1 MTSEASPS
9 VPVAELQDVIELV
22 IDHRGKTPK
31 KLGGDFT
38 SNGVPVIS
46 AIHIK
51 DGRINWSERERYVS
65 EEMHRKWMPVR
76 LRENDI
82 LLTSEAPLG
91 EVAFVPSDDDLV
103 LSQRLF
109 ALRTKPDLMDSAF
122 LKYFLSSAQG
132 QSELW
137 NRATGSTVLGIRQ
150 AELMRVR
157 VPVPELGAQQRA
169 GNLLRSIDQLIDV
182 NVSTSSI
189 LESIAQTLFRSWF
202 VDFDPVRAKMAGEKP
217 VGMDDATAALFPD
230 SVEESELGE
239 IPAGWTVRG
248 LPELAEIQYG
258 APFASKLFN
267 SSGEG
272 TPLLRIRDLKAQAPS
287 TWTTETHPKG
297 FIAEAG
303 DLLIGMD
310 GEFNPTLW
318 LGENSYV
325 NQRVCRVLPGNNVA
339 KFFLYFSLIPVMR
352 RIERGSTGSTVIHLG
367 KSDLDTIKLLSP
379 PVELLDAYRQ
389 VVSPMLSQMVSL
401 KSQNRALETM
411 RDALLP
417 RLISGELQVPE
428 DLVA

>member
-1 MTSEASPS
+1 MSSDW
-9 VPVAELQDVIELV
+9 EL
-22 IDHRGKTPK
+22 
-31 KLGGDFT
+31 
-38 SNGVPVIS
+38 
-46 AIHIK
+46 
-51 DGRINWSERERYVS
+51 
-65 EEMHRKWMPVR
+65 M
-76 LRENDI
+76 
-82 LLTSEAPLG
+82 PLG
-91 EVAFVPSDDDLV
+91 EICEIKQGRYLSPQEMESSPTEESQVPVVGGNGILGYTTYSTYDFGVPLV
-103 LSQRLF
+103 TCRGSRCGLMQWAEPPTWVSNNAMAVSLKDGNHDNYF
-109 ALRTKPDLMDSAF
+109 LYALLRTLDFDDVISG
-122 LKYFLSSAQG
+122 SAQP
-132 QSELW
+132 QI
-137 NRATGSTVLGIRQ
+137 TVSSLSRK
-150 AELMRVR
+150 M
-157 VPVPELGAQQRA
+157 
-169 GNLLRSIDQLIDV
+169 
-182 NVSTSSI
+182 VSTPPGEIRHFIGKLARLIESKIELNAQTSST

-202 VDFDPVRAKMAGEKP
+202 VDFDPVRAKMSGEKP

-230 SVEESELGE
+230 SMEESELGD
-239 IPAGWTVRG
+239 IPAGWKVRE

-267 SSGEG
+267 SEGEG

-367 KSDLDTIKLLSP
+367 KSDLDAIKLLSP
-379 PVELLDAYRQ
+379 PVELLDLYRQ